1 MRITKIMNILEFHA
15 RIMKIMKIMEF
26 HVRSNNN
33 MKIQELH
40 ARIINHE
47 NHRIPY
53 ENQTKYEI
61 YEIP

>member
-26 HVRSNNN
+26 HVRINNN

-40 ARIINHE
+40 ARIIKHE
-47 NHRIPY
+47 NHRISY
-53 ENQTKYEI
+53 ENQQKI
-61 YEIP
+61 